1 MRILLKYKN
10 LSFLKISSYKLRLL
24 KFKRTKWKKTL
35 FFYNYLSL
43 KNCFINHR
51 TILVKLNSWDRLSL
65 QYKNFMLLK
74 KMYRVRYDGLKTFKF
89 NNRIL
94 NGKQQNI
101 FRMDYKLEVVLYK
114 LGFCSSIYESQ
125 NLIKNKKVVLN
136 DCIFSDLTRK
146 LKKGDIIRI
155 LQKLKYNDSLF
166 TFNIYSNI
174 LEIDFYNQTFIV
186 LKEFEDLKYSDLSLM
201 FFENYYKL
209 V

>member
-35 FFYNYLSL
+35 FFYKYLSL

-136 DCIFSDLTRK
+136 DCIFSDLTRT